1 MFYLLAYKFFFFQIR
16 SSTLLSLTVVRA
28 AFDGLAAL
36 TSLDLGGQPLKMAGQ
51 ALCSLPSLQHLHLP
65 TSYITSLDDLGKIF
79 GSRQFLVIKKTMQ
92 SSSLLLK
99 IMIAVLQGHVFCIKS
114 IFSSCTPLWEIIVFP
129 LINAFFSPLAIYFPN
144 PGGGGY
150 MYM

>member
-1 MFYLLAYKFFFFQIR
+1 
-16 SSTLLSLTVVRA
+16 
-28 AFDGLAAL
+28 
-36 TSLDLGGQPLKMAGQ
+36 
-51 ALCSLPSLQHLHLP
+51 
-65 TSYITSLDDLGKIF
+65 
-79 GSRQFLVIKKTMQ
+79 MQ

-144 PGGGGY
+144 PGGGGVY
-150 MYM
+150 VYVDPWIL